1 MKVSNLLAF
10 FCFFSFC
17 ASLSA
22 QPSIAYLNGFQLGNG
37 EGENDEVNVL
47 KTDSL
52 GNVYVYGTYAGA
64 IDFAPDSSRR
74 LGFSRGSSDEDLWLA
89 KYDSNFQL
97 IWINFID
104 TRSSC
109 NARDMEL
116 DASGQVLICGDY
128 TNSLQP
134 DPNDP
139 QSRIFSNVPTESNGF
154 FARYDGATGQFL
166 WANNLGSDDTDNVL
180 GLAVDEQNQVYISG
194 GFSDTID
201 FDPGPGVFQRV
212 PTGTFQDPYLAK
224 YDSNGQFIWAQT
236 FEGSGLPGNAFALER
251 AGNGNLL
258 IAGTFSGTVDFDAS
272 AAVNSITSN
281 GGDDLFVAEYRPDGQ
296 FVQAFPVGGFS
307 LDGFGDMKIGPKDE
321 ILLSGFFSFSADF
334 DPGPGTF
341 SLSSQGNDDAFV
353 ASYDS
358 SGSFQWALGLG
369 STSNDVGRA
378 LAVDEQGQVFVSGYF
393 LNQVDFDPG
402 PGTAILDGVGGDAFV
417 AAYDSA
423 GSYQWAEKLGGTRF
437 DVGQAL
443 ALGPD
448 SLLLNGGRFIG
459 MVDLDPGPGLFPVQD
474 FDNNGSSYVVGLD
487 KNSGSFRKGFATE
500 DQRGGDDDARA
511 LLSGS
516 QGNYFL
522 GGSFSGEVDFDPGGG
537 AAFLDGA
544 GHRGGFIA
552 KYDSLDQLLWA
563 KAFVSTDFAWVEAL
577 AQDAYGNLLACGQ
590 FQGRVDFD
598 PGADSLFLSST
609 PGFISRPDLFILKLD
624 PQGNLLWARSLGGS
638 DFEAAYDLVVDG
650 KQDVLVTG
658 YFRQTVDFD
667 PGPGTASL
675 SGSNR
680 DAFVLKLDSAGL
692 YQWAFQLGG
701 SSNDYGYALEV
712 DSLDNFYVGGSF
724 RNTADFDPS
733 ANSSN
738 QTSAGIEDGFVGKYD
753 ENGSLIWV
761 RTYGGTFSDEVWAL
775 EMEGEKLYVAG
786 AFEDSVSF
794 GVGPGKRSN
803 GDQDVFLLQADAQ
816 GNSRWVQSFGG
827 SLPFRDDVPYAL
839 AVSQGQLYLAGQYT
853 DTTDFDPGPGQRL
866 LTTSLDRGAFISVFD
881 TSGLFVDAAVYEA
894 PLARD
899 LALNN
904 GQVLLC
910 GNYRGAIDL
919 APGPIIQ
926 PAIPFGDDDLY
937 LIRLGDPPPCNG
949 GRDTLQI
956 TQCGPYQGPSGRI
969 YPSSGVFNDTL
980 PIGINCD
987 SIFRLELTLL
997 PTFRDTI
1004 PVTACDSFTW
1014 QNGLTYLQSGIY
1026 FDTLRTVAGCDSI
1039 VTLDLRINAS
1049 ARSSEQVTACDSFT
1063 WQNGFTYQ
1071 QSGIY
1076 FDTLSTVA
1084 GCDSIVDP
1092 RPEAQR
1098 QCAQQRAS
1106 HGLRQLHLAE
1116 WPHLPA
1122 ERHLFR
1128 HPEHGGWLRLIS
1140 YPRSEPCTHRHQ
1152 PGPGAGYPDL
1162 PGDGA
1167 HVPVDRLQ

>member
-1 MKVSNLLAF
+1 
-10 FCFFSFC
+10 
-17 ASLSA
+17 
-22 QPSIAYLNGFQLGNG
+22 
-37 EGENDEVNVL
+37 
-47 KTDSL
+47 
-52 GNVYVYGTYAGA
+52 
-64 IDFAPDSSRR
+64 
-74 LGFSRGSSDEDLWLA
+74 
-89 KYDSNFQL
+89 
-97 IWINFID
+97 
-104 TRSSC
+104 
-109 NARDMEL
+109 
-116 DASGQVLICGDY
+116 
-128 TNSLQP
+128 
-134 DPNDP
+134 
-139 QSRIFSNVPTESNGF
+139 
-154 FARYDGATGQFL
+154 
-166 WANNLGSDDTDNVL
+166 
-180 GLAVDEQNQVYISG
+180 
-194 GFSDTID
+194 
-201 FDPGPGVFQRV
+201 
-212 PTGTFQDPYLAK
+212 
-224 YDSNGQFIWAQT
+224 
-236 FEGSGLPGNAFALER
+236 
-251 AGNGNLL
+251 
-258 IAGTFSGTVDFDAS
+258 
-272 AAVNSITSN
+272 
-281 GGDDLFVAEYRPDGQ
+281 
-296 FVQAFPVGGFS
+296 
-307 LDGFGDMKIGPKDE
+307 MKIGPKDE

-511 LLSGS
+511 LLSDS

-1039 VTLDLRINAS
+1039 VTLNLTINAS

-1084 GCDSIVDP
+1084 GCDSIVTLDLTINTSA
-1092 RPEAQR
+1092 RSSEQVTACDSFIWQNGLTYR
-1098 QCAQQRAS
+1098 QSGIYFDTLNTVAGCDSFLTLDLSLVRIDTSLVRVQDT
-1106 HGLRQLHLAE
+1106 
-1116 WPHLPA
+1116 
-1122 ERHLFR
+1122 
-1128 HPEHGGWLRLIS
+1128 LIS
-1140 YPRSEPCTHRHQ
+1140 QATGLMYQWIDCNSVNAPIFGAIDRRFVVSRSGTYAVVLSQGACTDTSRCVEVVKVGLEQ
-1152 PGPGAGYPDL
+1152 EAWEKGLQLFPNPGQGSYSLRFPQQVQQAELRAYNVLGQEVLRITSRKTEQFSFQLKAAAGIYDL
-1162 PGDGA
+1162 LIWADGKRSSLKLI
-1167 HVPVDRLQ
+1167 HNPH